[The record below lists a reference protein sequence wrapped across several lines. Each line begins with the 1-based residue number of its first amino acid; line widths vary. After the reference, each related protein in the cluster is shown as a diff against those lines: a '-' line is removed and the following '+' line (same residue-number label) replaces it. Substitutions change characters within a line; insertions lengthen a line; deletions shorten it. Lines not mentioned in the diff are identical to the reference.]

1 MNQITTMVWSVTPS
15 QTFWSGIK
23 WALGSTAANKFSRC
37 DGIPIELFRTL
48 KDDAVKV
55 LHLICQQIWKA
66 QQWPQVWKKS
76 ILIPIPKKGST
87 KECADNQTVALISQ
101 ASNVMLKILHAK
113 PQRYANEN
121 IQMSRLGL
129 EKKQEP
135 EIKLPTFIGP

>member
-1 MNQITTMVWSVTPS
+1 M
-15 QTFWSGIK
+15 
-23 WALGSTAANKFSRC
+23 
-37 DGIPIELFRTL
+37 IPIELFRTL
-48 KDDAVKV
+48 KDDAVKG